1 MQLLRTTMVCSLLLV
16 CAGVVQQAQAAT
28 NSLLDL
34 SPHKGKVV
42 YVDFWAS
49 WCVPC
54 RESFPWMQAMQA
66 KYAAK
71 GLVIVSVNVDEVRA
85 DAERFLARYG
95 RGISVQYDSAGAVAK
110 AYDLKGMPSSFIVDR
125 AGSVRFKHT
134 GFRDKD
140 RDGFEA
146 EIRQMVGE

>member
-1 MQLLRTTMVCSLLLV
+1 MRLLRTTMVCSVLFA
-16 CAGVVQQAQAAT
+16 CAGVAAQAEAAT
-28 NSLLDL
+28 NPLLDL
-34 SPHKGKVV
+34 SPQKGKVV

-85 DAERFLARYG
+85 DAERFLAKYG
-95 RGISVQYDSAGAVAK
+95 RGITVQYDSAGAVAK
-110 AYDLKGMPSSFIVDR
+110 EYDLKGMPSSFIVDR
-125 AGSVRFKHT
+125 TGNVRFKHT
-134 GFRDKD
+134 GFREKD
-140 RDGFEA
+140 REAFEA
-146 EIRQMVGE
+146 EIRQMVAE

>member
-1 MQLLRTTMVCSLLLV
+1 MQLLRTTMLCSILFA
-16 CAGVVQQAQAAT
+16 CAGMTAQAQAAAT
-28 NSLLDL
+28 SLLDL
-34 SPHKGKVV
+34 SPQKGKVV

-71 GLVIVSVNVDEVRA
+71 GLVIVSVNVDEIRA
-85 DAERFLARYG
+85 DAERFLAKYG
-95 RGISVQYDSAGAVAK
+95 RGITVQYDTAGAVAK
-110 AYDLKGMPSSFIVDR
+110 EYDLKGMPSSFLVDR

-134 GFRDKD
+134 GFRERD
-140 RDGFEA
+140 REVFEA
-146 EIRQMVGE
+146 EIRQMVAE

>member
-1 MQLLRTTMVCSLLLV
+1 MRLLRTTMLCSILFA
-16 CAGVVQQAQAAT
+16 CAGVAAQSQAAS
-28 NSLLDL
+28 NPLLDL

-85 DAERFLARYG
+85 DAERFLAKYG
-95 RGISVQYDSAGAVAK
+95 RGITVQYDSTGTVAK
-110 AYDLKGMPSSFIVDR
+110 DYDLKGMPSSFIVDR
-125 AGSVRFKHT
+125 AGNVKFKHT
-134 GFRDKD
+134 GFREKD
-140 RDGFEA
+140 RDAFES
-146 EIRQMVGE
+146 EIRQMVAE

>member
-1 MQLLRTTMVCSLLLV
+1 MRLLRTSMLWSLLVLGAGLV
-16 CAGVVQQAQAAT
+16 SHAQAAT
-28 NSLLDL
+28 PSRLDL

-54 RESFPWMQAMQA
+54 RDSFPWMQAMQA

-85 DAERFLARYG
+85 DAERFLAKYG
-95 RGISVQYDSAGAVAK
+95 RGIAVQYDNAGAIAK
-110 AYDLKGMPSSFIVDR
+110 EYDLKGMPSSFLVNR
-125 AGSVRFKHT
+125 AGAASFKHT
-134 GFRDKD
+134 GFREKD
-140 RDGFEA
+140 REAFET
-146 EIRQMVGE
+146 EIRQLIAE

>member
-1 MQLLRTTMVCSLLLV
+1 M
-16 CAGVVQQAQAAT
+16 
-28 NSLLDL
+28 
-34 SPHKGKVV
+34 V

-66 KYAAK
+66 KYASR

-95 RGISVQYDSAGAVAK
+95 KGIAVQYDSTGAAAK
-110 AYDLKGMPSSFIVDR
+110 EYDLKGMPSSFLVDR
-125 AGSVRFKHT
+125 AGAVRFKHT
-134 GFRDKD
+134 GFREKD
-140 RDGFEA
+140 REAFEA
-146 EIRQMVGE
+146 EIREMVAE